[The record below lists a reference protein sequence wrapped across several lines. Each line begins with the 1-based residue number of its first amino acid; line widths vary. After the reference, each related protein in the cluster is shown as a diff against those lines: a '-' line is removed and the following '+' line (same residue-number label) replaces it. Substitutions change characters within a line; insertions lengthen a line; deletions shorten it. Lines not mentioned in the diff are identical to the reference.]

1 MITINDLSD
10 YNLIKGKN
18 ETIDKGYPMV
28 EKALANGKAMYNKN
42 DNIKRITDT
51 WIEKANK
58 ILAEISPKGTD
69 TATTP
74 VKKPKTD
81 DSKTTKTDKPEKGSK
96 SGKGG
101 KGGKK
106 GETTKTEETKKGS
119 KGGKSG
125 KSGKGGKGS
134 KKGETTK
141 TDEPKT
147 TKAPKA
153 KEGKPKVGEP
163 EPWQVT
169 LRYFATYCCGKEK
182 TVTSIRKFVKQIQYQ
197 FTADLKNKTPHIE
210 LIREIQKKLCPYTDP
225 KNKNVQLPEWAD
237 LKEKCRKAALDK
249 IVSSKVE
256 KPKIKEIA
264 LSGLKKKRKSSKRR
278 KSSCR

>member
-1 MITINDLSD
+1 MITIKDLSD
-10 YNLIKGKN
+10 YDKIKGLN

-28 EKALANGKAMYNKN
+28 KKTIDGGLYERN
-42 DNIKRITDT
+42 DNAKRIVDT
-51 WIEKANK
+51 WIKKANAL
-58 ILAEISPKGTD
+58 LAQQTKEEKKEPKAEPKSEKPSEKPT
-69 TATTP
+69 
-74 VKKPKTD
+74 KKPKTK
-81 DSKTTKTDKPEKGSK
+81 DSDKPKKQSKPQKEKKDEKPKTSGSK
-96 SGKGG
+96 R
-101 KGGKK
+101 KK
-106 GETTKTEETKKGS
+106 RTSTAKTETKTEKKKDETAKTS
-119 KGGKSG
+119 K
-125 KSGKGGKGS
+125 S
-134 KKGETTK
+134 K
-141 TDEPKT
+141 
-147 TKAPKA
+147 

-225 KNKNVQLPEWAD
+225 KKKNVQLPEWAD
-237 LKEKCRKAALDK
+237 LKERCRKAALDK

-264 LSGLKKKRKSSKRR
+264 LSGLKKKRKSRKHR